1 MKLLLHLGM
10 GQITATFLGILNT
23 TSAFT
28 DALWQLILS
37 TQFHKC
43 HLSLL
48 QNIFRLIN
56 TKMIIVLE
64 KHCYLVFIVLK
75 EIQEEVKIGACKHI
89 RSRPG
94 VNGEEL
100 CLHVGLSPASLTCQW
115 PLVNSNGSQSSS
127 QAPLMP
133 LMKRQV
139 TATREHFKVL
149 SLLHYIS
156 QLLQRQDWFNSWCRT
171 VSVWVKPSV
180 GYGTMNCC
188 VLFATL
194 R

>member
-1 MKLLLHLGM
+1 M
-10 GQITATFLGILNT
+10 
-23 TSAFT
+23 
-28 DALWQLILS
+28 
-37 TQFHKC
+37 
-43 HLSLL
+43 
-48 QNIFRLIN
+48 
-56 TKMIIVLE
+56 LE

-89 RSRPG
+89 RSRPS

-100 CLHVGLSPASLTCQW
+100 CLHVGLSPVSLTRQW

-149 SLLHYIS
+149 SLLHYII
-156 QLLQRQDWFNSWCRT
+156 QLLQRQDRFNSWCRT
-171 VSVWVKPSV
+171 VLV
-180 GYGTMNCC
+180 
-188 VLFATL
+188 
-194 R
+194 